1 MVSIGQMKLETQ
13 QQLYDP
19 KSRHQDEDQVEVAYQ
34 GPGGLGQ
41 GQGGLGGTK
50 EAALQVVFRVTT
62 TGVNHHV
69 VPITLRNLHVDI
81 RYFT

>member
-50 EAALQVVFRVTT
+50 EAALQVLFLVT

-69 VPITLRNLHVDI
+69 VPITLRHLHED
-81 RYFT
+81 

>member
-13 QQLYDP
+13 RQLYDP
-19 KSRHQDEDQVEVAYQ
+19 KSRHQDEEQVEGAYQ

-41 GQGGLGGTK
+41 GQGGLGGAK

-69 VPITLRNLHVDI
+69 VPITLQNNDI
-81 RYFT
+81 RYLT